1 MGVSNAM
8 ISCLLIALLT
18 TNLGAADGLLSL
30 HATAP
35 ESMVK
40 SGVGIVVRLTIT
52 NKTNYTV
59 TYYDKRR
66 DCDYL
71 LTVLTSSGAPASDT
85 PYKKELKCGTRENIT
100 GRNIIVTLKP
110 GESKDDEIEI
120 THLYD

>member
-1 MGVSNAM
+1 MSNAM

-52 NKTNYTV
+52 NKTNYNV

-71 LTVLTSSGAPASDT
+71 LTVQTSSGAPASDT
-85 PYKKELKCGTRENIT
+85 PYALQGFFELSPILFKSSAAGAGQAE
-100 GRNIIVTLKP
+100 
-110 GESKDDEIEI
+110 
-120 THLYD
+120 